1 MPSDPHIDL
10 SARYRRY
17 HLLSWLAVA
26 GIAVGA
32 ALALYGAYAGSVA
45 ITASGLVIML
55 AMLALAAM
63 QGAAFLSDLA
73 ETADRYAADARS
85 RQLQA
90 RLDAARVESRCD
102 AITRDLPGAIVRATA
117 HKE

>member
-1 MPSDPHIDL
+1 MSSDPHHDL

-17 HLLSWLAVA
+17 HLLSRLAVV

-32 ALALYGAYAGSVA
+32 ALALYGAYVGSLA
-45 ITASGLVIML
+45 ITGSGLVVML

-73 ETADRYAADARS
+73 ETADRYADDARS

-102 AITRDLPGAIVRATA
+102 AMTRDLPGAVVRATD

>member
-1 MPSDPHIDL
+1 MSSDL
-10 SARYRRY
+10 RNGLAARYRRY
-17 HLLSWLAVA
+17 HLLSRLAVA

-32 ALALYGAYAGSVA
+32 ALALYGAYAGTVA
-45 ITASGLVIML
+45 ITASGLVLML

-73 ETADRYAADARS
+73 ETAERYADEARS

-102 AITRDLPGAIVRATA
+102 AMTRDLPGAVVRATA